1 MAAGTT
7 KAMRP
12 PGFSR
17 LAAATRNGAQD
28 AVSPE
33 NSAPRP
39 AHNRRARLRTSPLK
53 VW

>member
-17 LAAATRNGAQD
+17 LAVATRKGAQE

-33 NSAPRP
+33 NLAPRP
-39 AHNRRARLRTSPLK
+39 AHSARARLRTSPLK

>member
-17 LAAATRNGAQD
+17 LAVATRNGAQD
-28 AVSPE
+28 PVSPE
-33 NSAPRP
+33 NFAPRR
-39 AHNRRARLRTSPLK
+39 AHSWRARSRTSPLK